1 MPVAVSDTAGVYA
14 IEFLAD
20 DGEVIQSAVAT
31 VRETRFP
38 TESLLLDPAI
48 AELRSSPDEIQLLAA
63 FRESVTD
70 MRYWEDP
77 FVAPVPGCFT
87 SPFGVK
93 RVRNGKP
100 TGDYHRGVD
109 QRSPTGYPVRAV
121 AAGHQDR
128 PAVHRTGRHR
138 GSRSRPGVRNDV
150 SAHVKLARA
159 AECSRERR
167 RCDRVR
173 GLHRS
178 LQRSSSP
185 LGHLCEWCPGQSIA
199 MGNAAAVQRLSQPRS
214 QAITKGF
221 RFGKR
226 ECAPGCT
233 AGLVV
238 LVRLQPVPGTDVTF
252 PRYYKRLQVSDT
264 ALCQSLLQDG
274 EAHRVN

>member
-1 MPVAVSDTAGVYA
+1 
-14 IEFLAD
+14 
-20 DGEVIQSAVAT
+20 
-31 VRETRFP
+31 
-38 TESLLLDPAI
+38 
-48 AELRSSPDEIQLLAA
+48 
-63 FRESVTD
+63 

-159 AECSRERR
+159 AECSREPR

-199 MGNAAAVQRLSQPRS
+199 MGNAAGRAAPQPAAFAGDNKRVS
-214 QAITKGF
+214 FRTTKRRGADG
-221 RFGKR
+221 R
-226 ECAPGCT
+226 T
-233 AGLVV
+233 IS
-238 LVRLQPVPGTDVTF
+238 PVPF
-252 PRYYKRLQVSDT
+252 AAAQSIPSSRLARRFAS
-264 ALCQSLLQDG
+264 
-274 EAHRVN
+274 

>member
-1 MPVAVSDTAGVYA
+1 
-14 IEFLAD
+14 
-20 DGEVIQSAVAT
+20 
-31 VRETRFP
+31 
-38 TESLLLDPAI
+38 
-48 AELRSSPDEIQLLAA
+48 
-63 FRESVTD
+63 

-159 AECSRERR
+159 AECSREPR

-214 QAITKGF
+214 QAITK
-221 RFGKR
+221 RFPFER
-226 ECAPGCT
+226 NLPPSYRLSSSSNLVCAVKVSNRIYT
-233 AGLVV
+233 LT
-238 LVRLQPVPGTDVTF
+238 RTDEEKST
-252 PRYYKRLQVSDT
+252 
-264 ALCQSLLQDG
+264 G
-274 EAHRVN
+274 GVNP